1 MWWKSIF
8 LCGCVPFLITGSVLC
23 FDWGWIFLGL
33 GCLGSAVGM
42 ARWGWGSLVLCLLF
56 ILSQSSFDSQVG
68 YTQTLDD
75 QQIIARGTYKDQ
87 SFIITRTLLDSVL
100 ASQRRVGT
108 FVSIQTTLDELIE
121 TEILKIEAED
131 QHLQAHP
138 QVRLA
143 QKQVLVQTIINRE
156 IKTKIKPDRIADHYV
171 NQATQSNLG
180 LFRHPALRRASH
192 VIVKPKRDTKDP
204 ITQVDQAILLPL
216 IQRIQDDLNTHPP
229 HDVLAFQKRAL
240 LYQEW
245 MPKEYEARFE
255 VLKRFSSKGPYVPSF
270 TEACFKITQPHT
282 LTPIIETQYG
292 YHIAWVTEVIKPK
305 DTPDQDIE
313 KEVRRRLLPEIQG
326 FEFKRLFGRLQKQYP
341 IKWITPLH
349 P

>member
-121 TEILKIEAED
+121 TEI
-131 QHLQAHP
+131 
-138 QVRLA
+138 
-143 QKQVLVQTIINRE
+143 
-156 IKTKIKPDRIADHYV
+156 
-171 NQATQSNLG
+171 
-180 LFRHPALRRASH
+180 
-192 VIVKPKRDTKDP
+192 
-204 ITQVDQAILLPL
+204 
-216 IQRIQDDLNTHPP
+216 
-229 HDVLAFQKRAL
+229 
-240 LYQEW
+240 
-245 MPKEYEARFE
+245 
-255 VLKRFSSKGPYVPSF
+255 
-270 TEACFKITQPHT
+270 
-282 LTPIIETQYG
+282 
-292 YHIAWVTEVIKPK
+292 
-305 DTPDQDIE
+305 
-313 KEVRRRLLPEIQG
+313 
-326 FEFKRLFGRLQKQYP
+326 
-341 IKWITPLH
+341 
-349 P
+349 